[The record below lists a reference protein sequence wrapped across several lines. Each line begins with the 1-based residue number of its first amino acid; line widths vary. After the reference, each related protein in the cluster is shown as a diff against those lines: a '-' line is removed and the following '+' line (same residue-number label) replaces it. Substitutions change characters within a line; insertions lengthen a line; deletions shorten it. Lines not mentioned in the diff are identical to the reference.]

1 MSETAEKYGNPSGM
15 SEGKQM
21 TAVEWLE
28 DVYNK
33 QGRILPQQFEQAK
46 AMHKEAI
53 KNVHTL
59 GSFYS
64 DNFGFETIEF
74 ENTQDGTILIRCDS
88 PEDLVTFEMSKE
100 RAVKMALAVL
110 KNCL

>member
-1 MSETAEKYGNPSGM
+1 MENENLNEAVNPALN
-15 SEGKQM
+15 K
-21 TAVEWLE
+21 T
-28 DVYNK
+28 DV
-33 QGRILPQQFEQAK
+33 I
-46 AMHKEAI
+46 
-53 KNVHTL
+53 

-74 ENTQDGTILIRCDS
+74 KNTQDGTILIRCDS

>member
-1 MSETAEKYGNPSGM
+1 MRPNTTSNWDTFTKSEKKATNPESC
-15 SEGKQM
+15 Q
-21 TAVEWLE
+21 T
-28 DVYNK
+28 
-33 QGRILPQQFEQAK
+33 
-46 AMHKEAI
+46 
-53 KNVHTL
+53 NVI

-64 DNFGFETIEF
+64 DNFGFEKIEF
-74 ENTQDGTILIRCDS
+74 EKTQDGTILIRCDS

>member
-1 MSETAEKYGNPSGM
+1 MSNEKQNPASC
-15 SEGKQM
+15 Q
-21 TAVEWLE
+21 T
-28 DVYNK
+28 DF
-33 QGRILPQQFEQAK
+33 I
-46 AMHKEAI
+46 
-53 KNVHTL
+53 

-64 DNFGFETIEF
+64 DNFGFETIKF

>member
-1 MSETAEKYGNPSGM
+1 MSKEKLS
-15 SEGKQM
+15 
-21 TAVEWLE
+21 
-28 DVYNK
+28 NK
-33 QGRILPQQFEQAK
+33 AQNHPMRKG
-46 AMHKEAI
+46 AI
-53 KNVHTL
+53 